1 MATLTCS
8 STVTLDFIP
17 HLPSLDI
24 RDGALDF
31 LFNVYKRVLPSLGD
45 YITNHGGQVNLSH
58 VDVILAELG
67 GIEDY
72 VFQMKHE
79 NEQNSKRKREEWMQR
94 KNEANGRSLDAPPP
108 VSNQPKP
115 KVMGRAARI
124 LEKKK
129 EQEQTMKKQGE
140 EKIVSSHM
148 KAKENL
154 KAALA
159 LKQSLGGIAMKE
171 EETLVVKQEPDLSNN
186 VAIKEEEKEND
197 EDDNEDDNI
206 KKESDKKR
214 KRDDIEGDKR
224 VKNEYGQAGVGVV
237 GELEDE
243 FEDDGDDDED
253 DVDAED
259 EEVEPIK
266 IELTEDVSP
275 EVAKAFKERVS
286 KEQQKKLDEYAN
298 TIEDKVR
305 LHEKGWKDRYYS
317 DKCKADDVANHGGR
331 EHLFRS
337 YIMGLCWVMKY
348 YYEGVPSWK
357 WYYPFHYA
365 PFASDLRNIERFQN
379 DVKQFEQS
387 TPFNPVEQLMA
398 VLPSDS
404 SHAIPK
410 ASRWLMKDVES
421 PIIDFYPTEVPVDPN
436 GKAMPWLWVVLLPF
450 IDEDRLLA
458 AM

>member
-1 MATLTCS
+1 
-8 STVTLDFIP
+8 
-17 HLPSLDI
+17 
-24 RDGALDF
+24 
-31 LFNVYKRVLPSLGD
+31 
-45 YITNHGGQVNLSH
+45 
-58 VDVILAELG
+58 
-67 GIEDY
+67 
-72 VFQMKHE
+72 MKHE
-79 NEQNSKRKREEWMQR
+79 NEQTEKRRREEWKQR
-94 KNEANGRSLDAPPP
+94 KKQANGRSLDAPPP
-108 VSNQPKP
+108 VSSQPKP
-115 KVMGRAARI
+115 KVMGRAAKI
-124 LEKKK
+124 LEKKSRE
-129 EQEQTMKKQGE
+129 EQALKKQGE

-159 LKQSLGGIAMKE
+159 LKESLTGGAIKKE
-171 EETLVVKQEPDLSNN
+171 EETTAVKEEPDVSSDT
-186 VAIKEEEKEND
+186 VKEEKPEL
-197 EDDNEDDNI
+197 EDDTTI
-206 KKESDKKR
+206 KKEAGKKR
-214 KRDDIEGDKR
+214 KIED
-224 VKNEYGQAGVGVV
+224 VEDEEPTKNKGEESGIGLV
-237 GELEDE
+237 GEAEDE
-243 FEDDGDDDED
+243 FEVDDDNEED
-253 DVDAED
+253 DDLED
-259 EEVEPIK
+259 DELEPIK
-266 IELTEDVSP
+266 IELAEDVSP
-275 EVAKAFKERVS
+275 EVAKTFKDRVKS
-286 KEQQKKLDEYAN
+286 EQQKKLDEYSG
-298 TIEDKVR
+298 TVEDKVR

-379 DVKQFEQS
+379 DVKKFELS

-404 SHAIPK
+404 SHAIPN
-410 ASRWLMKDVES
+410 ASRWLMLDSES

-450 IDEDRLLA
+450 IDEDRLLS